1 MLSIGSPYATLE
13 KYTNGRDD
21 YYTRTAGNWA
31 GPGAERLG
39 LQGEVLNEQFSE
51 LRTGGLRG
59 EVLVEP
65 GPGGKHRDG
74 WDLTFTES
82 KSASMMRQYGGT
94 EVREAI
100 DRARARALD
109 RTLDYIGWE
118 YVYVRET
125 HDGVTEL
132 QHGQAVFA
140 TFGHDLARGGELGAD
155 PNAHAHCVLLNVA
168 YNANTDKWQAI
179 ETSPI
184 YDAKIYLGQYY
195 RNEAAREIQKELRDL
210 GYQVPLEVRPDGT
223 YDLAMFNQAEIEEF
237 SQGKKRID
245 EAVARIKEKYPNMS
259 RAEAREKANLD
270 TRPEKD
276 LISDPAVIQAKLQER
291 GQVLGL
297 TPETVRDRME
307 LATERTREQGPQ
319 QVMTPDNIIRQA
331 VEIAESREERWTRE
345 QVLQT
350 AGVLSVGQHTV
361 AELDAA
367 LRVQEAAGEIVRL
380 GETRTR
386 EGGRVPWYTSRE
398 MNELSR
404 GILDQARAGQN
415 QAEPIMTAEQARAAV
430 DGYEQERRAENPKFA
445 LTQGQREAAEFVL
458 ANPHT
463 ISGIQGAAGA
473 GKTTMLEAV
482 RIEAEAQGWELK
494 GLCPTGKAAAEMEAA
509 SGIKSQTVDSFLL
522 EKLRQEAAQEPGKKQ
537 VWIVDEMSMSGTRK
551 TAEIIDTAREA
562 GAKLILMGDTR
573 QLQSIDAGRVHSVLQ
588 ESGAMP
594 HVRMDENIRQ
604 RRSPEY
610 QQAVRDLAERR
621 IDRAFDRAE
630 KNGKIIE
637 IADRDE
643 RLGRLVS
650 EYTSQKNH
658 KKDIIN
664 TPLNADR
671 NYLNS
676 QIRETLKGQGRLNGQ
691 DQAFT
696 VRANKNLSEMD
707 KRFAQSYERGDLVTA
722 NNFQVFKGEGRVI
735 DKDEIRHRITV
746 MDRGGREH
754 EVDLRSHGTN
764 LTVYEEK
771 EQVFCKGD
779 KLVFLKNDKGLKV
792 QNGHT
797 GIIREIDD
805 RGRITVRMENGR
817 DKHLNVATQYNYVDH
832 GYAVTVH
839 KSQGQTADRA
849 AGRVYID
856 ASKAMDYNTLY
867 TAMTRGKGHAIIYTT
882 DKQALRE
889 EAKNEIV
896 KTHVTDLDKTP
907 EQTQGR
913 EQERGQQPERDYDRE
928 LPELTQERGEGAD
941 LNAERGPEGFTSE
954 PDRAAGEEMAHDQE
968 QQHEEQTISHD
979 NDRENDQSQD
989 LDLSL

>member
-21 YYTRTAGNWA
+21 YYTRTAGNWT

-39 LQGEVLNEQFSE
+39 LQGEVRDEQFKAI
-51 LRTGGLRG
+51 RAGLSPDG

-82 KSASMMRQYGGT
+82 KSTSILRQYGSP

-109 RTLDYIGWE
+109 RTLDHIGRN

-125 HDGVTEL
+125 HNGVTEL
-132 QHGQAVFA
+132 QRGQAVFA
-140 TFGHDLARGGELGAD
+140 TFSHDLARGGELGAD

-184 YDAKIYLGQYY
+184 YDAKIYMGQWF
-195 RNEAAREIQKELRDL
+195 RNEAALEIQKELRGL

-223 YDLAMFNQAEIEEF
+223 YDLALFNQAEIEEF

-245 EAVARIKEKYPNMS
+245 EAVARIMEKYPNMS

-276 LISDPAVIQAKLQER
+276 LITDPAVIQAKLQGR
-291 GQVLGL
+291 GAALGL

-307 LATERTREQGPQ
+307 LATERTCEQGPQ
-319 QVMTPDNIIRQA
+319 QVMTPGNIIRQA

-367 LRVQEAAGEIVRL
+367 LRVRERTGDIVRL

-386 EGGRVPWYTSRE
+386 EGGRVSWYTSRE

-404 GILDQARAGQN
+404 GILEQARAGQN
-415 QAEPIMTAEQARAAV
+415 QAEAIMTAEQARAAV
-430 DGYEQERRAENPKFA
+430 NRYEQERRGEDPKFA

-458 ANPHT
+458 SNPHT

-522 EKLRQEAAQEPGKKQ
+522 EKLRQEAAQDPGKKQ
-537 VWIVDEMSMSGTRK
+537 AWIVDEMSMAGTRK
-551 TAEIIDTAREA
+551 TSEIISTAHEA

-573 QLQSIDAGRVHSVLQ
+573 QLPSSDAGRVHSVLQ

-594 HVRMDENIRQ
+594 HIRMDENIRQ

-610 QQAVRDLAERR
+610 QRAARDLAERR
-621 IDRAFDRAE
+621 IDQAFDRAE
-630 KNGKIIE
+630 KNSKIIE
-637 IADRDE
+637 ILNRDE
-643 RLGRLVS
+643 RLGKIVS
-650 EYTSQKNH
+650 DYTGHKNY
-658 KKDIIN
+658 KKNIID
-664 TPLNADR
+664 TRLNADR
-671 NYLNS
+671 NFLNS
-676 QIRETLKGQGRLNGQ
+676 QIRETLKRQGRLNGK
-691 DQAFT
+691 DQTFT

-707 KRFAQSYERGDLVTA
+707 KRFAQSYEVGNLVTA
-722 NNFQVFKGEGRVI
+722 NNFQVLKGDGRII
-735 DKDEIRHRITV
+735 DKDEQKHQITV
-746 MDRGGREH
+746 MDRRGLEH
-754 EVDLRSHGTN
+754 EIDLRKHGKS
-764 LTVYEEK
+764 LTAYEEK
-771 EQVFCKGD
+771 EQAFCKGD
-779 KLVFLKNDKGLKV
+779 KVVFLKNDRGLNVK
-792 QNGHT
+792 NGHT
-797 GIIREIDD
+797 GIIKDIDD
-805 RGRITVRMENGR
+805 RGNMTVRMENGK
-817 DKHLNVATQYNYVDH
+817 DKNLNLNSLYNHIDH

-839 KSQGQTADRA
+839 KSQGQTA
-849 AGRVYID
+849 GRVYID
-856 ASKAMDYNTLY
+856 ASQAMDYNTMY
-867 TAMTRGKGHAIIYTT
+867 TAMTRGKRQAVVYTP
-882 DKQALRE
+882 DKEALRE
-889 EAKNEIV
+889 SVKREQAKTTVIDLDQKQAQEQTKTQE
-896 KTHVTDLDKTP
+896 KTH
-907 EQTQGR
+907 
-913 EQERGQQPERDYDRE
+913 DRE
-928 LPELTQERGEGAD
+928 LPELTQERGDGTD
-941 LNAERGPEGFTSE
+941 LNSEQEQGGFAQE
-954 PDRAAGEEMAHDQE
+954 PDR
-968 QQHEEQTISHD
+968 
-979 NDRENDQSQD
+979 DR
-989 LDLSL
+989 